1 MNNENK
7 TNDLMVTNENKFNLS
22 LVDRKSIEKSLET
35 SMLNRELAEWEIA
48 CALYVMKVEQFYKK
62 GVVNES
68 KEVIYKAFNKF
79 EQWAKETYDLAK
91 STAYQYADCF
101 GYVADYKEVVKGEG
115 KTIVFKHEC
124 FKDFTVTKIAD
135 LLPLLK
141 KDSNKVTTLILQ
153 GEIKATMT
161 RKELKD
167 KVKELQSEVV
177 IDADTN
183 TDTNTQS
190 ETSDNVENSEN
201 NNSESDNGTNTQS
214 DNETSENVE
223 NGAYTIIVLSDK
235 KYRLDKASVSKL
247 EKWLEKEK
255 ITVIE

>member
-7 TNDLMVTNENKFNLS
+7 TNEVMVTNDRKFNLS
-22 LVDRKSIEKSLET
+22 LVDRKSVELSLQ
-35 SMLNRELAEWEIA
+35 SSLLNKEIADWEIA
-48 CALYVMKVEQFYKK
+48 CALYVMKSCEFYKK

-68 KEVIYKAFNKF
+68 KEVIYKPFNKF
-79 EQWAKETYDLAK
+79 EQWAKDTYDLAK

-101 GYVADYKEVVKGEG
+101 GCVADYKEVVAGAG
-115 KTIVFKHEC
+115 KTIVFKHDC

-141 KDSNKVTTLILQ
+141 KDAEKVVVLILQ

-167 KVKELQSEVV
+167 KVKELLSEVV
-177 IDADTN
+177 ID
-183 TDTNTQS
+183 S
-190 ETSDNVENSEN
+190 EAHEVPENVENDEN
-201 NNSESDNGTNTQS
+201 NDSSTGDSTNSQS

-223 NGAYTIIVLSDK
+223 IGAYTIIVLGDN
-235 KYRLDKASVSKL
+235 KYRLDKNDVSKL
-247 EKWLEKEK
+247 EKWLKKEK
-255 ITVIE
+255 VTMIE